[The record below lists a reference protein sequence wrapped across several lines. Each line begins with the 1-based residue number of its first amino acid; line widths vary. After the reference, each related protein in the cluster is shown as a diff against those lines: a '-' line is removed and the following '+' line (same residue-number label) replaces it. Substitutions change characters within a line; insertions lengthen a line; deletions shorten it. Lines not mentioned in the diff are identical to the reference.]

1 MQVVSFPVGLF
12 QCNCSLLLHSDN
24 RTLVVVDPGDEV
36 DLIWEQLQ
44 NLGGDDFYVS
54 DLWHT
59 HAHLDHIMG
68 TRLLY
73 ERLCERCRDRG
84 EEPPRIGLH
93 PEDRWLYDNASM
105 QAQFLNLPAIE
116 VTSPTYELKAGAWS
130 GDWSFLRNHHT
141 PGHTPGSCCLELR
154 EQGSLVVPR
163 SQRAGYGSDFKKL
176 LFAGDTLFRRS
187 VGRTDLWGGDQAT
200 LVSSIRGKLWSL
212 SDETLVIPGHGP
224 LTQIGEEKEK
234 NPYVGLQA

>member
-1 MQVVSFPVGLF
+1 
-12 QCNCSLLLHSDN
+12 
-24 RTLVVVDPGDEV
+24 
-36 DLIWEQLQ
+36 
-44 NLGGDDFYVS
+44 
-54 DLWHT
+54 
-59 HAHLDHIMG
+59 
-68 TRLLY
+68 
-73 ERLCERCRDRG
+73 
-84 EEPPRIGLH
+84 
-93 PEDRWLYDNASM
+93 
-105 QAQFLNLPAIE
+105 
-116 VTSPTYELKAGAWS
+116 
-130 GDWSFLRNHHT
+130 
-141 PGHTPGSCCLELR
+141 
-154 EQGSLVVPR
+154 VVPR